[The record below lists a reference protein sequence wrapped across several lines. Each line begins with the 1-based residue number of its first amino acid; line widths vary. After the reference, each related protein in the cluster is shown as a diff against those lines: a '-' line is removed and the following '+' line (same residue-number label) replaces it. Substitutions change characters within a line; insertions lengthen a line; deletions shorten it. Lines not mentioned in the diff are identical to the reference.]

1 MWLTLC
7 RLTRGLTV
15 GVTSRQL
22 ESLRRRDLWEP
33 GDPAPLWDA
42 VLCRDEDRGGGTGD
56 EATTG
61 GSCGMSPN
69 GVGHGYFHVPLFA
82 HCIPAGWG
90 GGMLQ
95 SPRCIA

>member
-42 VLCRDEDRGGGTGD
+42 VLWRDEDRGGGTGD
-56 EATTG
+56 EATG
-61 GSCGMSPN
+61 GSVVLLSAEHCSLALLLLVLPPSSLVGGWTTAAMLSP
-69 GVGHGYFHVPLFA
+69 L
-82 HCIPAGWG
+82 
-90 GGMLQ
+90 
-95 SPRCIA
+95 